1 MSEQKKNEE
10 KITLMPDYIQDVSK
24 LGLKI
29 KLIQD
34 ADATGDTAAAYD
46 EWRTKSGRTQMPG
59 ILKCF
64 GQRPDFLRQV
74 MAFSN
79 TVHFS
84 EGHLSRRYK
93 EMIASY
99 VSYLNR
105 CPY

>member
-1 MSEQKKNEE
+1 VREDKE
-10 KITLMPDYIQDVSK
+10 KTASMPDYIQEISK

-34 ADATGDTAAAYD
+34 AEATGETASVYD
-46 EWRTKSGRTQMPG
+46 EWRAKTGRTQMPG

-74 MAFSN
+74 MQFSD

>member
-1 MSEQKKNEE
+1 MSEE
-10 KITLMPDYIQDVSK
+10 KPALMPDYIKEVSN
-24 LGLKI
+24 LGQKI
-29 KLIQD
+29 RLIQD
-34 ADATGDTAAAYD
+34 AEATGETAAVYD
-46 EWRTKSGRTQMPG
+46 QWRAKSGRNQMPG

-64 GQRPDFLRQV
+64 GMRPDFLRQV
-74 MAFSN
+74 MKFSD

-99 VSYLNR
+99 VSFLNR

>member
-1 MSEQKKNEE
+1 MSGQNPEQKL
-10 KITLMPDYIQDVSK
+10 LMPEYIQDVAK
-24 LGLKI
+24 AGLKI
-29 KLIQD
+29 NQIQD
-34 ADATGDTAAAYD
+34 ADATGETAAVYD
-46 EWRTKSGRTQMPG
+46 EWRAASGRTRMPG

-74 MAFSN
+74 MQFSN

>member
-1 MSEQKKNEE
+1 MSEE
-10 KITLMPDYIQDVSK
+10 KTLLMPDYIQDVSK
-24 LGLKI
+24 VGLKI

-34 ADATGDTAAAYD
+34 AEATRDTAVAYD
-46 EWRTKSGRTQMPG
+46 EWRAKSGRTQMPG

-74 MAFSN
+74 MDFSN

-99 VSYLNR
+99 VSFLNR

>member
-1 MSEQKKNEE
+1 MSEEKKVS
-10 KITLMPDYIQDVSK
+10 MPDYIQDVSK

-34 ADATGDTAAAYD
+34 AEATGDTAKVYD
-46 EWRTKSGRTQMPG
+46 EWRGKSGRTQMPG

-64 GQRPDFLRQV
+64 GHRPDFLRQV
-74 MAFSN
+74 MQFSD

-84 EGHLSRRYK
+84 EGHLSRRCK

>member
-1 MSEQKKNEE
+1 LSGQNPEQKL
-10 KITLMPDYIQDVSK
+10 LMPDYIQDVAK
-24 LGLKI
+24 AGLKI
-29 KLIQD
+29 NQIQD

-46 EWRTKSGRTQMPG
+46 EWRAASGRTHMPG

-74 MAFSN
+74 MQFSN

-99 VSYLNR
+99 VSHLNR

>member
-1 MSEQKKNEE
+1 MSEE
-10 KITLMPDYIQDVSK
+10 KRAGLPDYIERVSE

-29 KLIQD
+29 RLIQD
-34 ADATGDTAAAYD
+34 AEATGETAAVYD
-46 EWRTKSGRTQMPG
+46 EWRAKSGRQQMPG

-74 MAFSN
+74 MQFSD

>member
-1 MSEQKKNEE
+1 VSGE
-10 KITLMPDYIQDVSK
+10 KRAGLPDYIEKVSE

-29 KLIQD
+29 RLIQD
-34 ADATGDTAAAYD
+34 ADATGDTAAVYD
-46 EWRTKSGRTQMPG
+46 EWRAKTGRQKMPG

-74 MAFSN
+74 MQFSD

>member
-1 MSEQKKNEE
+1 MSADKRA
-10 KITLMPDYIQDVSK
+10 LMPDYIQAVSE
-24 LGLKI
+24 LGSKI
-29 KLIQD
+29 SLIQD
-34 ADATGDTAAAYD
+34 ADATGETAKVYD
-46 EWRTKSGRTQMPG
+46 EWRAKSGRSKMPG

-74 MAFSN
+74 MQFSD

-99 VSYLNR
+99 VSFLNR

>member
-1 MSEQKKNEE
+1 LSQTTEPKKL
-10 KITLMPDYIQDVSK
+10 LMPDYIQEVSQ
-24 LGLKI
+24 GLKI
-29 KLIQD
+29 KQIQD
-34 ADATGDTAAAYD
+34 AEATDDTAVAYD
-46 EWRTKSGRTQMPG
+46 EWRAKSGRTQMPG

-64 GQRPDFLRQV
+64 GQRPDFLRHV
-74 MAFSN
+74 MNFSN

-99 VSYLNR
+99 VSFLNR

>member
-1 MSEQKKNEE
+1 MSEDHKPM
-10 KITLMPDYIQDVSK
+10 MPDYIQAVSQ

-34 ADATGDTAAAYD
+34 SEATGDTAVAYD
-46 EWRTKSGRTQMPG
+46 EWRAKSGRTQMPG

-74 MAFSN
+74 MQFSD

>member
-1 MSEQKKNEE
+1 MSDEKK
-10 KITLMPDYIQDVSK
+10 TLMPDYIQDVSK
-24 LGLKI
+24 VGLKI

-34 ADATGDTAAAYD
+34 AEATGDTAVAYD
-46 EWRTKSGRTQMPG
+46 EWRAKSGRTQMPG

-74 MAFSN
+74 MEFSN
-79 TVHFS
+79 TVHFA
-84 EGHLSRRYK
+84 EGHLSRKYK

>member
-1 MSEQKKNEE
+1 MSDEKK
-10 KITLMPDYIQDVSK
+10 TLMPDYIQDVSK
-24 LGLKI
+24 VGLKI

-34 ADATGDTAAAYD
+34 AEATGDTAVAYD
-46 EWRTKSGRTQMPG
+46 EWRAKSGRAQMPG

-74 MAFSN
+74 MEFSN
-79 TVHFS
+79 TIHFS

>member
-1 MSEQKKNEE
+1 MSEERKSDDNKL
-10 KITLMPDYIQDVSK
+10 LMPDYIQAVSQ
-24 LGLKI
+24 GLKI
-29 KLIQD
+29 KQIQD
-34 ADATGDTAAAYD
+34 AEATGDTAAAYD
-46 EWRTKSGRTQMPG
+46 EWRAASGRKQMPG

-74 MAFSN
+74 MQFSN